1 MSDTDG
7 FIDEVTEEVR
17 RDRLYGYLRRYGWI
31 GVVFVLAVVGGT
43 AWQSWQSDQSRAA
56 AEELGDAILSSI
68 NTASATERASVLD
81 AMVVQNP
88 QADAVRR
95 FLQSAADL
103 EAGDVEAARL
113 ALISIEENQSLPLIY
128 RQIASFKSLT
138 MAEDVL
144 DADARRQGFQQLAV
158 AGNPLRL
165 LAEEQIAL
173 VDVELGQTERALER
187 FQAII
192 SDAEATRPLQDR
204 AVQVMVALGGEP
216 DLSALIEGLETR

>member
-17 RDRLYGYLRRYGWI
+17 RDRLYGYLRKYGWI
-31 GVVFVLAVVGGT
+31 GVLFVLAVVGGT
-43 AWQSWQSDQSRAA
+43 AWTSWQNEQQQSA

-68 NTASATERASVLD
+68 NTNSAQDRSLQLD
-81 AMVVQNP
+81 TMVVQNP
-88 QADAVRR
+88 QADAIRR

-113 ALISIEENQSLPLIY
+113 ALISIEENAELPLIY

-138 MAEDVL
+138 MAKDTL
-144 DADARRQGFQQLAV
+144 DADERRQGFQQLAV

-173 VDVELGQTERALER
+173 VDVETGQTERALER
-187 FQAII
+187 FQAIVV
-192 SDAEATRPLQDR
+192 DAEATQPLQER
-204 AVQVMVALGGEP
+204 ALQVIVALGGEP
-216 DLSALIEGLETR
+216 DLSALIDGN